1 MKKENN
7 EITVRANCSL
17 CQLDK
22 EIKEFG
28 FVENNRYYFSDTFL
42 IPNEIDILKE
52 NTREILKKA
61 VLLREGKGITTN
73 KNSKKIVF
81 KKKEIN
87 EKGEI
92 VSQSAEKCRIEDI
105 KDAKNL
111 FLAIGYKEL
120 MQTMELHIAYKKDDT
135 LLVVKD
141 TKKVGIV
148 LEIETSE
155 KYDTINKLT
164 ELIKK
169 MNLTVDLSN
178 LFVKKAEEEL
188 EILKEEMK
196 NIEKGER
203 R

>member
-17 CQLDK
+17 EQLEK
-22 EIKEFG
+22 EIKDFG
-28 FVENNRYYFSDTFL
+28 FVENNRYYFSDIFL

-52 NTREILKKA
+52 NTRDILKKA

-81 KKKEIN
+81 KKKVLN
-87 EKGEI
+87 ENGEI
-92 VSQSAEKCRIEDI
+92 ISQSAEKCRIEDI
-105 KDAKNL
+105 QDAKNL

-120 MQTMELHIAYKKDDT
+120 MKTMELHIAYIKDDT

-141 TKKVGIV
+141 TKNLGII
-148 LEIETSE
+148 LEIETSK
-155 KYDTINKLT
+155 KYNTIDKLT
-164 ELIKK
+164 QLLKS
-169 MNLTVDLSN
+169 MNLSVDLTN

-188 EILKEEMK
+188 DKIKENMK
-196 NIEKGER
+196 N
-203 R
+203 

>member
-17 CQLDK
+17 EQLEK
-22 EIKEFG
+22 EIKDFG
-28 FVENNRYYFSDTFL
+28 FVENNRYYFSDIFL

-52 NTREILKKA
+52 NTRDILKKA

-81 KKKEIN
+81 KKKVIN
-87 EKGEI
+87 ENGEI
-92 VSQSAEKCRIEDI
+92 ISQSAEKCRIEDI
-105 KDAKNL
+105 QDAKNL

-120 MQTMELHIAYKKDDT
+120 MKTMELHIVYIKDDT

-141 TKKVGIV
+141 TKNLGII
-148 LEIETSE
+148 LEIETSK
-155 KYDTINKLT
+155 KYNTIDKLT
-164 ELIKK
+164 QLLKS
-169 MNLTVDLSN
+169 MNLSVDLTN

-188 EILKEEMK
+188 DTIKENMK
-196 NIEKGER
+196 N
-203 R
+203 

>member
-17 CQLDK
+17 EQLEK
-22 EIKEFG
+22 EIKDFG
-28 FVENNRYYFSDTFL
+28 FVENNRYYFSDIFL

-52 NTREILKKA
+52 NTRDILKKA

-81 KKKEIN
+81 KKKVIN
-87 EKGEI
+87 ENGEI
-92 VSQSAEKCRIEDI
+92 ISQSAEKCRIEDI
-105 KDAKNL
+105 QDAKNL

-120 MQTMELHIAYKKDDT
+120 MKTMELHIAYIKDDT

-141 TKKVGIV
+141 TKNLGII
-148 LEIETSE
+148 LEIETSK
-155 KYDTINKLT
+155 KYNTIDKLT
-164 ELIKK
+164 QLLKS
-169 MNLTVDLSN
+169 MNLSVDLTN

-188 EILKEEMK
+188 DKIKENMK
-196 NIEKGER
+196 N
-203 R
+203 

>member
-17 CQLDK
+17 EQLEK
-22 EIKEFG
+22 EIKDFG
-28 FVENNRYYFSDTFL
+28 FVENNRYYFSDIFL

-52 NTREILKKA
+52 NTRDILKKA

-81 KKKEIN
+81 KKKVIN
-87 EKGEI
+87 ENGEI
-92 VSQSAEKCRIEDI
+92 ISQLAEKCRIEDI
-105 KDAKNL
+105 QDAKNL

-120 MQTMELHIAYKKDDT
+120 MKTMELHIAYIKDDT

-141 TKKVGIV
+141 TKNLGII
-148 LEIETSE
+148 LEIETSK
-155 KYDTINKLT
+155 KYNTIDKLT
-164 ELIKK
+164 QLLKS
-169 MNLTVDLSN
+169 MNLSVDLTN

-188 EILKEEMK
+188 DKIKENMK
-196 NIEKGER
+196 N
-203 R
+203 

>member
-17 CQLDK
+17 EQLEK
-22 EIKEFG
+22 EIKDFG
-28 FVENNRYYFSDTFL
+28 FVENNRYYFSDIFL

-52 NTREILKKA
+52 NTRDILKKA

-81 KKKEIN
+81 KKKVIN
-87 EKGEI
+87 ENGEI
-92 VSQSAEKCRIEDI
+92 ISQSAEKCRIEDI
-105 KDAKNL
+105 QDAKNL

-120 MQTMELHIAYKKDDT
+120 MKTMELHIAYIKDDT

-141 TKKVGIV
+141 TKNLGII
-148 LEIETSE
+148 LEKKKKK
-155 KYDTINKLT
+155 KYNTIDKLT
-164 ELIKK
+164 QLLKS
-169 MNLTVDLSN
+169 MNLSVDLTN

-188 EILKEEMK
+188 DKIKENMK
-196 NIEKGER
+196 N
-203 R
+203 